1 MKLADLLIS
10 SAGCTVFGS
19 SDKDVKDLIYHSDKA
34 VSGSVFFAIEGQ
46 LTDGREYIEKAV
58 EKGASAVVASG
69 RLPQEIYEKVTV
81 IETRDVRK
89 TMAQMSAEFY
99 GRPSERLLTIGVTGT
114 KGKTSTTFMI
124 RQILEA
130 AGIKTGII
138 GTVYNGYDEHMK
150 EASATTPQ
158 STEIQKNLAEM
169 EAAGCKAV
177 VMEVSSQGLMHSR
190 VDCIDF
196 DIGVFTNISPDH
208 IGEGEHASFEEYL
221 MWKSMLFKKCRRA
234 VVNCDDQR
242 YEDIIKDANLEQVVC
257 FGQSDRADFRSMGQK
272 LWSERG
278 VLGIKYELFA
288 KKREAHAHVRLR
300 RKPGQK
306 QTVRNGKSS
315 HGDGGFHNSHI
326 R

>member
-19 SDKDVKDLIYHSDKA
+19 ADKDVEDLIYHSDKA
-34 VSGSVFFAIEGQ
+34 DSGSVFFAIEGQ

-81 IETRDVRK
+81 IETQDVRK

-138 GTVYNGYDEHMK
+138 GTVYNL
-150 EASATTPQ
+150 SL
-158 STEIQKNLAEM
+158 I
-169 EAAGCKAV
+169 
-177 VMEVSSQGLMHSR
+177 
-190 VDCIDF
+190 
-196 DIGVFTNISPDH
+196 H
-208 IGEGEHASFEEYL
+208 I
-221 MWKSMLFKKCRRA
+221 
-234 VVNCDDQR
+234 
-242 YEDIIKDANLEQVVC
+242 
-257 FGQSDRADFRSMGQK
+257 
-272 LWSERG
+272 
-278 VLGIKYELFA
+278 
-288 KKREAHAHVRLR
+288 
-300 RKPGQK
+300 
-306 QTVRNGKSS
+306 
-315 HGDGGFHNSHI
+315 
-326 R
+326 

>member
-19 SDKDVKDLIYHSDKA
+19 ADKDVEDLIYHSDKA
-34 VSGSVFFAIEGQ
+34 ASGSVFFAIEGQ

-58 EKGASAVVASG
+58 EQGASAVVASG

-81 IETRDVRK
+81 IETQDVRK

-138 GTVYNGYDEHMK
+138 GTVYNGYDEHME

-158 STEIQKNLAEM
+158 SKDCLLYTSD
-169 EAAGCKAV
+169 AAD
-177 VMEVSSQGLMHSR
+177 E
-190 VDCIDF
+190 
-196 DIGVFTNISPDH
+196 
-208 IGEGEHASFEEYL
+208 
-221 MWKSMLFKKCRRA
+221 
-234 VVNCDDQR
+234 
-242 YEDIIKDANLEQVVC
+242 
-257 FGQSDRADFRSMGQK
+257 
-272 LWSERG
+272 
-278 VLGIKYELFA
+278 
-288 KKREAHAHVRLR
+288 
-300 RKPGQK
+300 
-306 QTVRNGKSS
+306 
-315 HGDGGFHNSHI
+315 
-326 R
+326 

>member
-19 SDKDVKDLIYHSDKA
+19 ADKDVKDLIYHSDKA

-99 GRPSERLLTIGVTGT
+99 VRPSERLLTIGVTGT

-158 STEIQKNLAEM
+158 STEIQESGRDGSSRLQ
-169 EAAGCKAV
+169 GRRHGSI
-177 VMEVSSQGLMHSR
+177 VSGTHAQQSGL
-190 VDCIDF
+190 
-196 DIGVFTNISPDH
+196 
-208 IGEGEHASFEEYL
+208 Y
-221 MWKSMLFKKCRRA
+221 
-234 VVNCDDQR
+234 
-242 YEDIIKDANLEQVVC
+242 
-257 FGQSDRADFRSMGQK
+257 
-272 LWSERG
+272 
-278 VLGIKYELFA
+278 
-288 KKREAHAHVRLR
+288 RL
-300 RKPGQK
+300 
-306 QTVRNGKSS
+306 
-315 HGDGGFHNSHI
+315 
-326 R
+326 